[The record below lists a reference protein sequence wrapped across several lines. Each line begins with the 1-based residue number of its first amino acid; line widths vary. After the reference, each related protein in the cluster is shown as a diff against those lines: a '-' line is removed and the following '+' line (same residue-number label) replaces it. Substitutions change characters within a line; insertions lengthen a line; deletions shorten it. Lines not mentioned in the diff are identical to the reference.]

1 MIKKTAVFLL
11 TFLALSCTFASA
23 MFFDD
28 NPRYIQVRNTDTTTS
43 FIDTSSV
50 QSGRYEPPYY
60 LIQATV
66 LTYDY
71 TNNTTTGYVNNFFY
85 DFKNQTVK
93 AQTLATI
100 AYDANGNAISQ
111 MVIAN
116 PEVYPCER
124 NSINGQAA
132 DKAFFQCYNMTFFHT
147 FN

>member
-1 MIKKTAVFLL
+1 MWKKSLVCIL
-11 TFLALSCTFASA
+11 TFLALNCTLASA

-28 NPRYIQVRNTDTTTS
+28 NPRYIQVRSTDTTIS
-43 FIDTSSV
+43 FIDTRSV

-60 LIQATV
+60 LIQAAV

-71 TNNTTTGYVNNFFY
+71 TNNSTTGYVTNFFY

-93 AQTLATI
+93 AQILATMT
-100 AYDANGNAISQ
+100 YDAFGNVTSE
-111 MVIAN
+111 MVVAN

-124 NSINGQAA
+124 QSINGQAA
-132 DKAFFQCYNMTFFHT
+132 DKAFFQCYNMTFYHT